1 LRRGGRVR
9 IGVDWCDAR
18 ANGVAPILP
27 INGALPAY
35 ESLPMEIHDAPIQQ
49 GLADENPDV
58 DAIYRLLL
66 PLPQRFRLDRRL
78 LVAAGTWCP
87 FNSQN
92 TTWWPEAWPLLY
104 LPAYCSFRMT
114 DIWRSLVAQRI
125 AWENGWAILLH
136 EPTVWQERNAHAL
149 MRDFEDEVPGYVH
162 NRRISDSLA
171 ALPLRSGVSA
181 IPDNLR
187 ACYETLIALGFI
199 GHEELA
205 LIDAWLTDLRQ
216 LVPQSHA
223 YA

>member
-1 LRRGGRVR
+1 MFIAPEKNPSGMNTGGQ
-9 IGVDWCDAR
+9 
-18 ANGVAPILP
+18 
-27 INGALPAY
+27 ALMSTP
-35 ESLPMEIHDAPIQQ
+35 
-49 GLADENPDV
+49 
-58 DAIYRLLL
+58 
-66 PLPQRFRLDRRL
+66 
-78 LVAAGTWCP
+78 CP

-92 TTWWPEAWPLLY
+92 TTWWPEASPLLY

-125 AWENGWAILLH
+125 AWENGWPILFH

-149 MRDFEDEVPGYVH
+149 MRDFEDEVPGYLH
-162 NRRISDSLA
+162 NRRIGDSLA

-187 ACYETLIALGFI
+187 ACYETLTALGFI
-199 GHEELA
+199 GQEELS